1 MFTYNL
7 FICRLF
13 YLCFFQPCVNAIQP
27 LTPGLLAIKNF
38 IAIYLDSFQVKL
50 YYTHIIFWF

>member
-50 YYTHIIFWF
+50 YYTHIIF